1 MGIVD
6 AAREGAASFDRVASR
21 ETPAMKARL
30 SSLLRCV
37 LLAVIVGLQAG
48 CARLAI
54 PADDEPL
61 RAVDGY
67 FPAAEWRTSSP
78 EAQGVDSE
86 ALVALMDAVE
96 ADRLPIHSLHVV
108 RYGHLLLDAYFH
120 PFLQGERHDV
130 ASVTKSVTTTLVGLA
145 IARGALPGLDAP
157 VYPLLG
163 AAPPEDLRKQQIRLR
178 HLLTTSSGL
187 DCGFAPY
194 EREMLAM
201 AASPDWV
208 RYALDLPMRE
218 TPGARFAYCSPGF
231 HLLSALVTRGTNL
244 PAEDF
249 ARERLFAPIG
259 IGDVRWPR
267 DPQGISHGAGDLQLR
282 PTDLLRLGHL
292 FLRQG
297 EWDGRQ
303 VVPGEWIAQATRR
316 QVDATGAQH
325 YGLGWWV
332 STDIPGMYQAAGRG
346 GQRLI
351 VWPAKDIVVVVTG
364 GGFDP
369 ALIAPFLLRSLKSNA
384 ALGPNPKALE
394 SLRARVRK
402 AARPE
407 PAGGTAPPLPP
418 RAAVVD
424 GVDYELDPNPLGVR
438 GTLLRFQAPALAQ
451 ARFRLREG
459 ELVVPV
465 GLDGAYRVGI
475 DPATGNRVAG
485 RGRWV
490 GPAQLVLEI
499 DMIGGINHFTFT
511 LDFEGDRFVGRV
523 RERTGLIGEMTVRGR
538 GQRRSSPGSLR

>member
-1 MGIVD
+1 
-6 AAREGAASFDRVASR
+6 
-21 ETPAMKARL
+21 MKAL
-30 SSLLRCV
+30 LTSLLQCL
-37 LLAVIVGLQAG
+37 LLAVLVGLDAG
-48 CARLAI
+48 CARVAI
-54 PADDEPL
+54 PADDVPL

-86 ALVALMDAVE
+86 TLVALMDAVE
-96 ADRLPIHSLHVV
+96 AGHLSIHSLHIV
-108 RYGHLLLDAYFH
+108 RYGYLLLDAYFY

-130 ASVTKSVTTTLVGLA
+130 ASVTKSVTTTLVGLVL
-145 IARGALPGLDAP
+145 ARGALPGMDAP
-157 VYPLLG
+157 VYPLLSP
-163 AAPPEDLRKQQIRLR
+163 APPEDHSKQQIRLR

-187 DCGFAPY
+187 DCGFEPD

-218 TPGARFAYCSPGF
+218 PPGARFMYCSPGF

-249 ARERLFAPIG
+249 ARKTLFAPIG

-282 PTDLLRLGHL
+282 PTDLLRLGYL

-303 VVPGEWIAQATRR
+303 VVPSEWIAQATRH
-316 QVDATGAQH
+316 QVDATATQG

-332 STDIPGMYQAAGRG
+332 STDIPGMYQAVGRG

-351 VWPAKDIVVVVTG
+351 VWPAKEIAVVVTG

-384 ALGPNPKALE
+384 SLPENPIAHE
-394 SLRARVRK
+394 SLHARVRK

-407 PAGGTAPPLPP
+407 PAGGTAPTLPP
-418 RAAVVD
+418 RATVVD
-424 GVDYELDPNPLGVR
+424 GVDYELDTNPLGVR
-438 GTLLRFQAPALAQ
+438 GMQLRLLGPALAQ

-475 DPATGNRVAG
+475 DPTSGNRVAG

-490 GPAQLVLEI
+490 GPEPLVLDI

-511 LDFEGDRFVGRV
+511 LDFDGDRLEGRV
-523 RERTGLIGEMTVRGR
+523 RERTGLIREMTVKGR
-538 GQRRSSPGSLR
+538 GQRRAELSGAN